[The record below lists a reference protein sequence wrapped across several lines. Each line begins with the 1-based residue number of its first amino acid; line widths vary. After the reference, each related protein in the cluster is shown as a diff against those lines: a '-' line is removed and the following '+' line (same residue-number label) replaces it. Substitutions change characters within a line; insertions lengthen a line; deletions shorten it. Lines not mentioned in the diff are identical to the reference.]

1 MIKFFKNFGD
11 KFEING
17 LKWKD
22 CGYLLK
28 VSGILTILTYLIIVA
43 TLVKIVMFSG
53 DLSVKML
60 ASIFIILLCNT
71 VKITYE
77 K

>member
-1 MIKFFKNFGD
+1 MKKFFKD
-11 KFEING
+11 
-17 LKWKD
+17 
-22 CGYLLK
+22 LK
-28 VSGILTILTYLIIVA
+28 VNGVKWNECSSLVKWSAILTILTYLIIVA

>member
-1 MIKFFKNFGD
+1 MKKFFED
-11 KFEING
+11 
-17 LKWKD
+17 
-22 CGYLLK
+22 LK
-28 VSGILTILTYLIIVA
+28 VNGINWSECSSLVKASAVLTILTYLIIVA